1 MTKHDRGEK
10 RLLEL
15 NRYFGSGLFLAGK
28 QVQLA
33 YIIYLQWPYFGM
45 RLSLLCFILA
55 LFCATVQTEYIYP
68 DSLVLLNETVWTDSL
83 QLYR

>member
-1 MTKHDRGEK
+1 MRKS
-10 RLLEL
+10 LLEL

-45 RLSLLCFILA
+45 RLSLFRFTLA
-55 LFCATVQTEYIYP
+55 KFYATVQTEYINP
-68 DSLVLLNETVWTDSL
+68 DSLVFLNEAVWTDSL